1 MKTLD
6 GIAVIGLTGQSG
18 AGKSA
23 ASKIFSAC
31 GIPVID
37 CDAVARRVSNLPE
50 FLEKISVAFPG
61 CVDESG
67 LLRKK
72 LGAVVFNDR
81 AKLREYEKIIF
92 PYITAE
98 IFKEIRTLK
107 QSGKRLVILDA
118 PTLFES
124 GMDSVCTEIIS
135 VIAPFDVKLQRVLE
149 RDNIPVEFARSRLSS
164 QISEK
169 FFYDRSDT
177 VIVNDS
183 SIEVLTEKARTVAGE
198 LKERFNA

>member
-37 CDAVARRVSNLPE
+37 CDAVARRVSALPE

-67 LLRKK
+67 LLRRK
-72 LGAVVFNDR
+72 LGSLVFNDR
-81 AKLREYEKIIF
+81 EKLREYGNIIF
-92 PYITAE
+92 PYITESIMSE
-98 IFKEIRTLK
+98 IESLK
-107 QSGKRLVILDA
+107 IVGAKLVILDA

-124 GMDSVCTEIIS
+124 GMNSVCAEIIS
-135 VIAPFDVKLQRVLE
+135 VIAPFDLKLRRVLE
-149 RDNIPVEFARSRLSS
+149 RDNIPVEFAQSRLSS
-164 QISEK
+164 QFSEK
-169 FFYDRSDT
+169 YFYDRSDA
-177 VIVNDS
+177 VIVNDGS
-183 SIEVLTEKARTVAGE
+183 LEDLEEKVRAIAAD